1 MEDQAENDD
10 QHGNDGKKF
19 QMGQTAAGEAVP
31 EKKMQFKTHPWNDEK
46 CKRLPKGR
54 LRNRENVYR
63 MYRNVSECIGQK
75 KWSYTCITRKN
86 GVIHV

>member
-31 EKKMQFKTHPWNDEK
+31 EKKCNSKLIHGMMKNA
-46 CKRLPKGR
+46 
-54 LRNRENVYR
+54 NVYR
-63 MYRNVSECIGQK
+63 KEG
-75 KWSYTCITRKN
+75 
-86 GVIHV
+86 